1 LPRIDE
7 VATDVDG
14 YEDAACVRQAAN
26 GVPVRKVLIAPVAGR
41 KQ

>member
-14 YEDAACVRQAAN
+14 YEDAAFVRRAAH
-26 GVPVRKVLIAPVAGR
+26 GFPVRMALSAFVAGR
-41 KQ
+41 E

>member
-14 YEDAACVRQAAN
+14 YEDAAFVRRAAHRIL
-26 GVPVRKVLIAPVAGR
+26 VRMALSALAAGR
-41 KQ
+41 E